1 MGKHSAFVPGV
12 TVETVAQMIRQQYP
26 VTKIRLEKESF
37 WISMSSLPRRTR
49 MGLQFLITGKITQ
62 QPDGCRISYRVFPGI
77 LCCFA
82 LLAFCIY
89 LTVSM
94 VYFLFGWGS
103 WIAVASG
110 AAGFLLVAVLVAWQ
124 GSLCAG
130 KFQASLME
138 KDSLIP

>member
-1 MGKHSAFVPGV
+1 MRKHIVFVPDK
-12 TVETVAQMIRQQYP
+12 TAETVAQMICQRYP
-26 VTKIRLEKESF
+26 IAKTRPETASF
-37 WISMSSLPRRTR
+37 WICMSSLPRRTR
-49 MGLQFLITGKITQ
+49 MGLQFFVAGKVEQ
-62 QPDGCRISYRVFPGI
+62 QPDGCRISYRVLPGI

-103 WIAVASG
+103 WVSAVFG
-110 AAGFLLVAVLVAWQ
+110 AVGFLLVSILIAWQ
-124 GSLCAG
+124 GNLCAG

-138 KDSLIP
+138 KDSFIS